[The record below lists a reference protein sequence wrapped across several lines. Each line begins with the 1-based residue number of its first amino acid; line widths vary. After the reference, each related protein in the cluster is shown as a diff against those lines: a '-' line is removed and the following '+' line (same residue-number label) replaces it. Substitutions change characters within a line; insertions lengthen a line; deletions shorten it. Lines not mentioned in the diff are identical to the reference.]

1 MRKIFNHPFIP
12 ITACFISGLLLD
24 SFFSVSILHIAI
36 ALLFVVTFLLILKKQ
51 PLILII
57 ALLILF
63 GMFRFQISQLQ
74 PERHIVHFIDHL
86 GTEKV
91 QIEGQVIEEPEIS
104 SDKISCIVKLTKL
117 EGVPVLGNIRLA
129 IKDKYS
135 DAAPSYGDHICY
147 NGTVFRLLKDNN
159 PYSFN
164 YREYLENNNIHGL
177 SYLYKSDYSITKQS
191 KNLYYYLII
200 VPRNW
205 IRDRIDRFYSPKYS
219 GFLKAIL
226 LGEKSSLPS
235 QLRQDFASSG
245 LSHILAVS
253 GLHTGIIALIFLT
266 IFQIVLRNRN
276 AARIFTIILL
286 IYYMLLAHA
295 VPSVQ
300 RAVIMISLVLLA
312 KILQRGISTINIL
325 FAAAFIILVINP
337 LQLFSIGFQLSFISV
352 FAILVI
358 FQYLSHKLNPL
369 RQKHPKVFWLLNLVL
384 LSLMVQIVLAPLTIY
399 YFHTLALGGIIAN
412 VIAIPLIS
420 LVLPLSIISILF
432 PVSAICAIY
441 AAANKLLLFIVF
453 AISRLVAMHR
463 ILLFDFLYI
472 SESQVIALYAVL
484 LFLILLWKKTD
495 NPRIKL
501 YKSLSFSFLIVCVL
515 IVPGLL
521 RERNLEITVL
531 DVGQGDAIV
540 VRTPDR
546 KTILIDTGDKT
557 MRRDYGE
564 LVVVPYFKARGIKE
578 IDMLVLTHPHADHIG
593 GAQAVMNNLKIDK
606 VLLPRCDYESQ
617 LYDDVLSSIEN
628 NDIEIIYADTS
639 LVFEEFGQINLK
651 ILHPTYEY
659 KNETNVNNYS
669 IVMKIEYGD
678 LSVLFTGDAE
688 HEVEAILTENWGDKL
703 DSDILKV
710 GHHGSNS
717 SSTLD
722 FLECVSPEYAVISVG
737 TKNRYDHPDEEIVAR
752 LDSSADELFR
762 TDQDGAV
769 IYLYGGNTLKIKTM
783 LSEREIID
791 SDI

>member
-1 MRKIFNHPFIP
+1 
-12 ITACFISGLLLD
+12 
-24 SFFSVSILHIAI
+24 
-36 ALLFVVTFLLILKKQ
+36 
-51 PLILII
+51 
-57 ALLILF
+57 
-63 GMFRFQISQLQ
+63 MFRFQISQLQ
-74 PERHIVHFIDHL
+74 PERHIAHFIDHL
-86 GTEKV
+86 GIEKV
-91 QIEGQVIEEPEIS
+91 QIEGQIIEEPVVS
-104 SDKISCIVKLTKL
+104 PDKITCIVKLTKL
-117 EGVPVLGNIRLA
+117 EDVPVQGNIRLT
-129 IKDKYS
+129 IKDKYG
-135 DAAPSYGDHICY
+135 DTVPSYGDHICY
-147 NGTVFRLLKDNN
+147 NGTIFRPLKSNN

-164 YREYLENNNIHGL
+164 YQEYLENNNIHGL
-177 SYLYKSDYSITKQS
+177 SYLYKSNYEIIKES
-191 KNLYYYLII
+191 KNLYYYLIV

-205 IRDRIDRFYSPKYS
+205 IRARIDRFYPPKYS

-226 LGEKSSLPS
+226 LGEKSSLPL

-253 GLHTGIIALIFLT
+253 GLHTGVIALIFLT

-276 AARIFTIILL
+276 AARILTIILL

-312 KILQRGISTINIL
+312 KILQRRISTINIL

-358 FQYLSHKLNPL
+358 FQYLSKKLNPL
-369 RQKHPKVFWLLNLVL
+369 REKYPSIFWLLNLVL
-384 LSLMVQIVLAPLTIY
+384 LSLMVQIVLAPLTIH

-420 LVLPLSIISILF
+420 LVLPLSIFSILF
-432 PVSAICAIY
+432 PISAICAIY

-453 AISRLVAMHR
+453 AISRFVALHR
-463 ILLFDFLYI
+463 ILLFDFLYLND
-472 SESQVIALYAVL
+472 SQVIALYVVL
-484 LFLILLWKKTD
+484 TILILLWKNTD
-495 NPRIKL
+495 NPKIKL
-501 YKSLSFSFLIVCVL
+501 YKFLSFSILIIAIL
-515 IVPGLL
+515 IVPGILL
-521 RERNLEITVL
+521 ERNLEITVL

-578 IDMLVLTHPHADHIG
+578 IDLLILTHPHADHIG
-593 GAQAVMNNLKIDK
+593 GAQAVMKNLKIDK

-617 LYDDVLSSIEN
+617 LYYNVLTFIDD

-639 LVFEEFGQINLK
+639 LVFEEFEQINLK

-659 KNETNVNNYS
+659 KNEANVNNYS
-669 IVMKIEYGD
+669 IVIKIEYGN
-678 LSVLFTGDAE
+678 LSVLLTGDAE
-688 HEVEAILTENWGDKL
+688 KEVEAILIENWGDKL
-703 DSDILKV
+703 YSDLLKV

-722 FLECVSPEYAVISVG
+722 FLEYVSPEYAVISVG
-737 TKNRYDHPDEEIVAR
+737 TKNRFGHPDEKIVAI
-752 LDSSADELFR
+752 LDSFTDELFR

-769 IYLYGGNTLKIKTM
+769 IFLYGGNTLKIKTM
-783 LSEREIID
+783 LSEREVID
-791 SDI
+791 CDI

>member
-1 MRKIFNHPFIP
+1 MRNIFNHPFIP
-12 ITACFISGLLLD
+12 ITTCFIAGLLLG
-24 SFFSVSILHIAI
+24 SFFSVPILHIAI
-36 ALLFVVTFLLILKKQ
+36 ALLFAATFLLIHKKR
-51 PLILII
+51 PLFPII
-57 ALLILF
+57 GLVILF
-63 GMFRFQISQLQ
+63 GIFRFQISQLQ
-74 PERHIVHFIDHL
+74 TEHHIAHFIDHL
-86 GTEKV
+86 GIEKV
-91 QIEGQVIEEPEIS
+91 QIEGQIIEEPEVS
-104 SDKISCIVKLTKL
+104 SDKITCIVKLTKL
-117 EGVPVLGNIRLA
+117 EGVPVLGNIRLT

-135 DAAPSYGDHICY
+135 NAVPSYGDHICY
-147 NGTVFRLLKDNN
+147 NGTIFRPLKSNN

-177 SYLYKSDYSITKQS
+177 SYLYKSDYTITNES
-191 KNLYYYLII
+191 KNLYYYLIV

-205 IRDRIDRFYSPKYS
+205 IRARIDRFYSSKYS

-226 LGEKSSLPS
+226 LGEKSSLPL

-253 GLHTGIIALIFLT
+253 GLHTGVIALIFLT
-266 IFQIVLRNRN
+266 IFQIVLRNRT
-276 AARIFTIILL
+276 AARILTIILL
-286 IYYMLLAHA
+286 MYYMLLAHA

-312 KILQRGISTINIL
+312 KILQRRISTINIL

-358 FQYLSHKLNPL
+358 FQYLSQKLNSL
-369 RQKHPKVFWLLNLVL
+369 RKNHPKIFWLLNLVL
-384 LSLMVQIVLAPLTIY
+384 LSLMVQIVLAPLTIH

-420 LVLPLSIISILF
+420 LALPLSIFSILF
-432 PVSAICAIY
+432 PISAICAIY

-453 AISRLVAMHR
+453 AISRLVAIHR
-463 ILLFDFLYI
+463 ILLFDFLYM
-472 SESQVIALYAVL
+472 SEFQIIALYAVL
-484 LFLILLWKKTD
+484 LFLILLWKNTD
-495 NPRIKL
+495 NTKIKL
-501 YKSLSFSFLIVCVL
+501 YKFLSFSILTASIL

-521 RERNLEITVL
+521 LERNLEITVL

-540 VRTPDR
+540 IRTPDR

-578 IDMLVLTHPHADHIG
+578 IALLVLTHPHADHIG

-617 LYDDVLSSIEN
+617 LYDNVLTFIDD

-639 LVFEEFGQINLK
+639 LVFEEFEAINLK

-659 KNETNVNNYS
+659 KNEANVNNYS
-669 IVMKIEYGD
+669 IVIKIEYGD

-688 HEVEAILTENWGDKL
+688 KEVEAILVENWGNKL
-703 DSDILKV
+703 DSDLLKV

-722 FLECVSPEYAVISVG
+722 FLEYVSPEYAVISVG
-737 TKNRYDHPDEEIVAR
+737 TKNRYDHPDEEIVER
-752 LDSSADELFR
+752 LDSSIDELFR

-769 IYLYGGNTLKIKTM
+769 IFLYGGNTLKIKTM
-783 LSEREIID
+783 ISEREVID
-791 SDI
+791 CDI